1 MKKLAMLSIWLA
13 LPLAGCKTVT
23 TVPPPWAPNQAIA
36 TAGEIISA
44 ANNAVVQYEADVKA
58 GFVPSPALNSAMSDI
73 QQGLAIAQPAFN
85 EWEAAARANSTAA
98 EPSALPAAIQ
108 RISTDLGKL
117 PSTN

>member
-58 GFVPSPALNSAMSDI
+58 GFVPSPALNSVMSDI

-85 EWEAAARANSTAA
+85 EWEAAARANPTAA